1 MKERRLGLS
10 REKIQEIAIY
20 VAFVALFIIFSV
32 TLKDVGTGFM
42 STSNLMNILRQT
54 CLIAILSVGMS
65 FVLAAGQIDLSIGS
79 VIGLVSLVAAIVIRD
94 VGPGCSRASCAAR
107 SSACSTA
114 CSSPTSAC
122 PPWSQRWER

>member
-54 CLIAILSVGMS
+54 CLIAIL
-65 FVLAAGQIDLSIGS
+65 
-79 VIGLVSLVAAIVIRD
+79 
-94 VGPGCSRASCAAR
+94 
-107 SSACSTA
+107 
-114 CSSPTSAC
+114 
-122 PPWSQRWER
+122 